1 MAQVLRAGISGDFGL
16 FGSNQIGFGITDR
29 IGNFAPEA
37 GHPRLTTGRGM
48 IQDGKR
54 LICP

>member
-54 LICP
+54 HICP